1 MRRTRLIDLS
11 VYIIAS
17 ALILISANVD
27 TSAQRKSRGGRRAS
41 PASAK
46 KQASKKD
53 KRGKSD
59 AKKSARG
66 RPGRVKADRGRAAK
80 SGRTRLSRRERR
92 ALARSER
99 KGRASYAGRGRSR
112 SEAPLRASRDRD
124 EDGQELSA
132 PQPRVVASG
141 IQSDRVIEI
150 QNALMKAG
158 VYEGPSTGQ
167 YDETTSAA
175 MKRFQVS
182 NGLPA
187 TGLPSAHTLKKLG
200 VSKRSNDGY
209 AVPVNTSH
217 DKKQE

>member
-1 MRRTRLIDLS
+1 M
-11 VYIIAS
+11 
-17 ALILISANVD
+17 
-27 TSAQRKSRGGRRAS
+27 
-41 PASAK
+41 
-46 KQASKKD
+46 
-53 KRGKSD
+53 
-59 AKKSARG
+59 
-66 RPGRVKADRGRAAK
+66 KADRGHAAK

-92 ALARSER
+92 ALARKER
-99 KGRASYAGRGRSR
+99 KGRASYATRGRSR
-112 SEAPLRASRDRD
+112 SEAPSRASQDRA
-124 EDGQELSA
+124 EEGQELAA

-158 VYEGPSTGQ
+158 AYEGPSTGQ

-175 MKRFQVS
+175 MKRFQVN